1 MSAGRKAIPQRACR
15 AAGWL
20 AVCSVMTFAA
30 GCSLMRD
37 KNPNERTTGDG
48 GKLLRVSSTQVTVD
62 PSASELATLARVQD
76 RTFMQPGNDRLLAAS
91 TAALKEMG
99 FNPVKAD
106 PQTALVEGQL
116 DRVLKERWR
125 AAIRALFK
133 ARGVPLSAK
142 PDHESVAALVAVR
155 SNAAGGTLVRAR
167 FNVTIWDSNGDSRTT
182 TVTDAEMYDR
192 FFARLDEVIAS
203 AR

>member
-1 MSAGRKAIPQRACR
+1 MFAGWKAILQRTR
-15 AAGWL
+15 RVAGWL
-20 AVCSVMTFAA
+20 AVCSALTFAA

-62 PSASELATLARVQD
+62 PNASELATLARVQD
-76 RTFMQPGNDRLLAAS
+76 RTFTQPGNDRLLAAS
-91 TAALKEMG
+91 TAALKDMG
-99 FNPVKAD
+99 FDPVKAD
-106 PQTALVEGQL
+106 AQTALVEGQL

-125 AAIRALFK
+125 ASIRALFK
-133 ARGVPLSAK
+133 SRGVPLSAK
-142 PDHESVAALVAVR
+142 PDHESVFALVAVR
-155 SNAAGGTLVRAR
+155 PNAAGGMLVRAR

-192 FFARLDEVIAS
+192 FFKRVNEVVAQ
-203 AR
+203 AQ